1 MMLVVSL
8 FISSSY
14 DKIAGY
20 APGTQVTDHNAI
32 DLDQKVMEDHLKAGD
47 FAKAKDVYEQGGNSK
62 SYAALTVPP
71 ISKDIQKGAPMTA
84 TDQSGAAVSGKA
96 YTDYAAG
103 STSIRF
109 QYSTGNTQW
118 NDDNFS
124 PTYGTPGHNDCRVGG
139 MEPGDAYYKI
149 TGCVDGTKPVTIT
162 YEDGSTE
169 AITPQRHRAQERPQD
184 PGLLVAR
191 AEEDV

>member
-1 MMLVVSL
+1 
-8 FISSSY
+8 
-14 DKIAGY
+14 
-20 APGTQVTDHNAI
+20 
-32 DLDQKVMEDHLKAGD
+32 
-47 FAKAKDVYEQGGNSK
+47 
-62 SYAALTVPP
+62 
-71 ISKDIQKGAPMTA
+71 MTA

-139 MEPGDAYYKI
+139 MEPGDAYYKM

-169 AITPQRHRAQERPQD
+169 AITPSAIEHKNARRIQAFSLLAQRKMYDE
-184 PGLLVAR
+184 L
-191 AEEDV
+191 